1 MLVLASLIAATSSL
15 GYALPAIIGLESFGV
30 PAPGET
36 ALITAAVLASEG
48 KLQIWLV
55 LVIGISSAILGD
67 SIGYELGR
75 HLGREVLTA
84 RGPLQR
90 ERVRAVDSG
99 ERFFAKHG
107 SKTVFFARWI
117 TGVRSAAAWLA
128 GIDEMPYLT
137 FLAFNAAGAITW
149 GLSYG
154 LVGYFGG
161 QAAADAIKTAGTYA
175 LIVVGVIVVLLLA
188 VWWWRRRRRARV
200 EGEGGPG
207 AGEDSARADEASARE
222 DASPGTVGARRVD
235 GVRGDDGDRSA
246 DAPEA
251 GRATGAD

>member
-1 MLVLASLIAATSSL
+1 MLVLGALISISSSL
-15 GYALPAIIGLESFGV
+15 GYVLPAIIGLESFGF
-30 PAPGET
+30 PSPGET

-55 LVIGISSAILGD
+55 LVIGISSAIIGD

-84 RGPLQR
+84 RGPLR
-90 ERVRAVDSG
+90 KERIRAIEVG

-107 SKTVFFARWI
+107 SQTVFFARWI

-128 GIDEMPYLT
+128 GTDGMPYLP

-154 LVGYFGG
+154 LVGYYGG

-175 LIVVGVIVVLLLA
+175 LIVVGVVAVVLLGF
-188 VWWWRRRRRARV
+188 WWWRRRRRARS
-200 EGEGGPG
+200 EGAP
-207 AGEDSARADEASARE
+207 DVPADEE
-222 DASPGTVGARRVD
+222 VP
-235 GVRGDDGDRSA
+235 A
-246 DAPEA
+246 DAE
-251 GRATGAD
+251 

>member
-1 MLVLASLIAATSSL
+1 MLAFASLIAATSSL

-30 PAPGET
+30 PSPGET

-48 KLQIWLV
+48 KLNIWLV
-55 LVIGISSAILGD
+55 LLIGISSAIIGD

-84 RGPLQR
+84 RGPLR
-90 ERVRAVDSG
+90 KERVRAVEVG

-107 SKTVFFARWI
+107 AKTVFFARWI

-154 LVGYFGG
+154 LVGYYGG

-175 LIVVGVIVVLLLA
+175 LIVLGAAAVLLLA
-188 VWWWRRRRRARV
+188 FWWWRRRRRA
-200 EGEGGPG
+200 
-207 AGEDSARADEASARE
+207 AAEASAQGPADVSE
-222 DASPGTVGARRVD
+222 E
-235 GVRGDDGDRSA
+235 GD
-246 DAPEA
+246 
-251 GRATGAD
+251 

>member
-1 MLVLASLIAATSSL
+1 MLALASLIAASSSL

-30 PAPGET
+30 PSPGET

-55 LVIGISSAILGD
+55 LLIGIASAIIGD

-75 HLGREVLTA
+75 HLGREVLTG
-84 RGPLQR
+84 RGPLR
-90 ERVRAVDSG
+90 KERIRAVDAG

-107 SKTVFFARWI
+107 AKTVFFARWI

-128 GIDEMPYLT
+128 GIDEMPYPT
-137 FLAFNAAGAITW
+137 FLAYNAAGAISW

-175 LIVVGVIVVLLLA
+175 LIAIGAAAIVLLA
-188 VWWWRRRRRARV
+188 FWMWRRRRRAGRT
-200 EGEGGPG
+200 EQAKEGG
-207 AGEDSARADEASARE
+207 E
-222 DASPGTVGARRVD
+222 
-235 GVRGDDGDRSA
+235 
-246 DAPEA
+246 
-251 GRATGAD
+251 